1 MFGNEW
7 PNEILSVAR
16 AQLLD
21 SGRRKESGGGSGLL
35 MNRLL
40 REGFRDIVDIYL
52 GLSSKRA
59 GLWFVVVQ
67 GWWVM
72 RREEIGVVSSRDSTV
87 RCGKGSQIGR
97 CWCSRGVH
105 INGGRLALS

>member
-7 PNEILSVAR
+7 SNEILSVAH

-21 SGRRKESGGGSGLL
+21 SSRRKESGGGSGLL

-40 REGFRDIVDIYL
+40 REGFQDIMDIYL
-52 GLSSKRA
+52 GLSSKQA

-72 RREEIGVVSSRDSTV
+72 RREEIGVVSSGDSTV
-87 RCGKGSQIGR
+87 RCGKGSQIER

-105 INGGRLALS
+105 ISGVL